1 MPRRLLAVPAATLAL
16 LCACGSSPAA
26 SPTPAPPR
34 PSATAPPTAPPGPE
48 VQRVDVVA
56 SGVGVYQITTIPV
69 ALVRNVATRHAAT
82 SVQVRFAVLDS
93 AGHPVGGADASIP
106 FIAPGQTMAIAARV
120 EQSGSG
126 LRATATVLGAQWTAA
141 GPVAPLTVDGTTYAC
156 GTCRPGPGYGTAAG
170 TLHAAPGVTVSN
182 IILTSVCY
190 EGDAIT
196 GGASSVETVT
206 ALPRPVQEPAI
217 VSAVPTRCELYAA
230 PGS

>member
-1 MPRRLLAVPAATLAL
+1 MPAATLAL

-34 PSATAPPTAPPGPE
+34 PTATATAAPTAPPGPE

-120 EQSGSG
+120 EQSGGG
-126 LRATATVLGAQWTAA
+126 LHATATVLGAQWTPAA
-141 GPVAPLTVDGTTYAC
+141 AVAPLVVGATTYTC

-170 TLHAAPGVTVSN
+170 TLTAAPGVTVTSVT
-182 IILTSVCY
+182 LTAVCY

-196 GGASSVETVT
+196 GGDTSIETVT
-206 ALPRPVQEPAI
+206 TLPRPVQEPVI
-217 VSAVPTRCELYAA
+217 VSAVPTRCDLYAA

>member
-1 MPRRLLAVPAATLAL
+1 MPAATLAM

-26 SPTPAPPR
+26 SSTPAPPG
-34 PSATAPPTAPPGPE
+34 ATATAAPTAPPGPE

-56 SGVGVYQITTIPV
+56 SGAGVYQITTIPV

-82 SVQVRFAVLDS
+82 AVQVRFAVLDP
-93 AGHPVGGADASIP
+93 AGKPVGGADATIP

-126 LRATATVLGAQWTAA
+126 LRATATVLGAQWTPAA
-141 GPVAPLTVDGTTYAC
+141 AVAPLTVDGTTYAC

-170 TLHAAPGVTVSN
+170 TLHAAPGVTVSTVT
-182 IILTSVCY
+182 LTAVCY

-196 GGASSVETVT
+196 GGATSVETVA

-217 VSAVPTRCELYAA
+217 VSAVPTRCDLYAA
-230 PGS
+230 PGSS